1 MERWKF
7 RGESKIMPEI
17 KILGDSPTT
26 EDGLGF
32 DPYVN
37 ILLEAINNFDTASPL
52 TIGIHG
58 SWGSGKTSLMRML
71 EKGFGDVN
79 SVKTIWFNAWAHGRE
94 EPIGLALLQQ
104 VLIEFQ
110 KEERTKEKIGHLIEN
125 VGKLLTDAALR
136 KTTGISFEE
145 AKELFKNSIEVKST
159 LRDEFEKAIDECLPD
174 KMLVVFIDDLDRCL
188 PEKTIEILE
197 VIKLFL
203 DVPRCVFVIG
213 VEKEVIERGIEVR
226 YKTRERGIPIS
237 GKDYIEK
244 IIQVPFT
251 LPPIREEDM
260 TRFIESLG
268 ISEKEKRYAAIVA
281 KYTGCNP
288 RKVKMFLNIL
298 GIRQAIAEIAGG
310 GIKPEISAKLF
321 VIEYTFPEFYKDIV
335 KYREQDF
342 LCKLE
347 RLAKEEVDEEL
358 SLEHVFDKE
367 GARLKV
373 IEKELKGSETLQ
385 KYYKNEDLKSLLKD
399 EPFFCEID
407 IEPYIYLSGKP
418 PEEVLVFDKSVLD
431 ELLSGDF
438 VKIEH
443 AASAIK
449 KMPDSDKHQ
458 YLYILTPKLKA
469 KNEEIRVNAAKAL
482 GCIGDAKAVEPLIG
496 ALKDWNADVRQRVA
510 EALGGIGDAK
520 AVEPLI
526 DALKDEDVNVRGL
539 AAGALG
545 DIVDAKA
552 VDPLLEALKDE
563 NEYVRGIAAWA
574 LERVGDAR
582 GAEPLIEALK
592 DENEYVRLNAT
603 KILGSIGD
611 IKAIE
616 PLMETLKDEG
626 GVVRERAA
634 WALGKIGDT
643 KAVEP
648 LIDAL
653 KDKEASVRGSA
664 TRALGKI
671 GDAKAVE
678 PLIDALKDKE
688 ASVRGNV
695 AGTLGGIGDAK
706 AVELLTDALKDKSGY
721 VREGVAVA
729 LGRIKD
735 IKAVKPLI
743 EALEDKNEY
752 VRESAIV
759 ALGNIGDAKAAEPLI
774 GALKDKEDV
783 CWRAAW
789 ALGRIGDAKAVG
801 PLIEALKDGDERVR
815 RNAAEALGK
824 IGDAKAVEPLI
835 EALKDKEASMRGS
848 AANALGRVGAANAAE
863 PLIEAL
869 KDEDEFVRKYAKDA
883 IDKIKAK

>member
-1 MERWKF
+1 
-7 RGESKIMPEI
+7 
-17 KILGDSPTT
+17 
-26 EDGLGF
+26 
-32 DPYVN
+32 
-37 ILLEAINNFDTASPL
+37 LEAINNFDATSPL

-58 SWGSGKTSLMRML
+58 RWGSGKTSLMRML
-71 EKGFGDVN
+71 EKRFEDDGN
-79 SVKTIWFNAWAHGRE
+79 VKTIWFNAWAHGRE

-110 KEERTKEKIGHLIEN
+110 KEEKTKEKIGHLIEN

-136 KTTGISFEE
+136 KTTGITFEE
-145 AKELFKNSIEVKST
+145 AKEVFKNSIEVKST
-159 LRDEFEKAIDECLPD
+159 LRDDFETAIDECLQD
-174 KMLVVFIDDLDRCL
+174 KRLVVFIDDLDRCL

-213 VEKEVIERGIEVR
+213 VEREVIERGIEVR
-226 YKTRERGIPIS
+226 YKSGEQEIPIS

-251 LPPIREEDM
+251 LPPIREADM
-260 TRFIESLG
+260 TRFIEKRG
-268 ISEKEKRYAAIVA
+268 ISEKEKGLAEIVA
-281 KYTGCNP
+281 KVTGCNP
-288 RKVKMFLNIL
+288 RKVKMFLNTL
-298 GIRQAIAEIAGG
+298 RIRQAIAERTGE
-310 GIKPEISAKLF
+310 GIEPELTVKLF
-321 VIEYTFPEFYKDIV
+321 AIESTFPEFYKDVV

-347 RLAKEEVDEEL
+347 RLAKGEADEEL
-358 SLEHVFDKE
+358 
-367 GARLKV
+367 R
-373 IEKELKGSETLQ
+373 KELEESETMQ
-385 KYYKNEDLKSLLKD
+385 KYYKSEDLKNLLKN
-399 EPFFCEID
+399 EPLFCGIF

-418 PEEVLVFDKSVLD
+418 PEEVLVFDESLLN

-443 AASAIK
+443 ATSAIK

-563 NEYVRGIAAWA
+563 NEYVRGIAARA

-616 PLMETLKDEG
+616 PLMETLKDED

-678 PLIDALKDKE
+678 PLIEALKDKE
-688 ASVRGNV
+688 ASVRWNV
-695 AGTLGGIGDAK
+695 AGILGGIGDAK

-729 LGRIKD
+729 LGRISN

-801 PLIEALKDGDERVR
+801 PLIETLKDGDERVR

-835 EALKDKEASMRGS
+835 EALKDKEASLRGS
-848 AANALGRVGAANAAE
+848 AAKALGRVGAAKAAE

-869 KDEDEFVRKYAKDA
+869 NDEDEFVRKYAKDA